1 MVEAG
6 DQQDQEPVLN
16 VRFVTDNELQLAI
29 EEVMLKVVVLQKK
42 ASTQSTSF

>member
-42 ASTQSTSF
+42 ARHHPTTR